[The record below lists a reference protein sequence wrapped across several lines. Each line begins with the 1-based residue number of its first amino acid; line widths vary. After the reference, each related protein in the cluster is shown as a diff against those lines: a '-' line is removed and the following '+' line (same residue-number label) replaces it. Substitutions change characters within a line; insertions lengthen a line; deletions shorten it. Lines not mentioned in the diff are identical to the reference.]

1 MRRDYCASGPSRSV
15 TEVKLSDTD
24 DRREAPQ
31 ERRGSMHMGFW
42 TGPNP
47 ILLHWAE
54 HIALQYDQLKCT
66 HHK

>member
-15 TEVKLSDTD
+15 TEALLSDTD
-24 DRREAPQ
+24 SRKAPQ

-47 ILLHWAE
+47 ILLQLS
-54 HIALQYDQLKCT
+54 ALFNV
-66 HHK
+66 